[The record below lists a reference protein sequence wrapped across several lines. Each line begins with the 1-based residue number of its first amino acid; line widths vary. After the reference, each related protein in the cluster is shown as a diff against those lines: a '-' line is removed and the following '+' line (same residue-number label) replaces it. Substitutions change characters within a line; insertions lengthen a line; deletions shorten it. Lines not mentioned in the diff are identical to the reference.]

1 MARDLSGRF
10 APFRAGRAS
19 GGRRAA
25 KEAKRYQ
32 ARSLELRA
40 ASSLARL
47 RRGQEKRGEARDL
60 LAPV

>member
-1 MARDLSGRF
+1 MARNLSGRF
-10 APFRAGRAS
+10 APPGRK
-19 GGRRAA
+19 GERGRPAA

-47 RRGQEKRGEARDL
+47 

>member
-1 MARDLSGRF
+1 MARNLSGRF
-10 APFRAGRAS
+10 APPGRK
-19 GGRRAA
+19 GERGRPAA

-47 RRGQEKRGEARDL
+47 RRDQEKRGEARDL